1 MDLLDMIDTNPKVG
15 GGVDDLL
22 STIPS
27 SSTSILDILSTEPS
41 QKPMDV
47 SSLLSSL
54 DLGASPTLVPIPFK
68 VVVQSSAAGA

>member
-1 MDLLDMIDTNPKVG
+1 MIDTNPKVG